1 MLVVNLEVSFIK
13 KAVGV
18 INFLCKDGLAMQ
30 SVIDSAINS
39 GKGEIFD
46 ALTTAID
53 SQGDVVDEFFI
64 RWSFKAKP

>member
-1 MLVVNLEVSFIK
+1 
-13 KAVGV
+13 
-18 INFLCKDGLAMQ
+18 MQ